1 MKTVPV
7 YLEDPYHKA
16 MQATIL
22 DVLPEK
28 EGVFKLILDKTIF
41 YPMGGGQPTDQGYII
56 FPDGR
61 KNEVYQVLL
70 KDDEI
75 NHYVK
80 TTIVPAS
87 GELIEGVIDWDRRYK
102 NMRVHSGGHV
112 IDFAMY
118 LLGYSPKLLH
128 PWKGRPW

>member
-7 YLEDPYHKA
+7 YLEDPYLKI
-16 MQATIL
+16 MQATVL

-28 EGVFKLILDKTIF
+28 EGVFKLILDNTIF

-61 KNEVYQVLL
+61 KGEVYQVLL

-80 TTIVPAS
+80 TPVAPVS
-87 GELIEGVIDWDRRYK
+87 GETIEGVIDWDRRYK
-102 NMRVHSGGHV
+102 NMRVHYG
-112 IDFAMY
+112 DM
-118 LLGYSPKLLH
+118 LLTLRCIY
-128 PWKGRPW
+128 